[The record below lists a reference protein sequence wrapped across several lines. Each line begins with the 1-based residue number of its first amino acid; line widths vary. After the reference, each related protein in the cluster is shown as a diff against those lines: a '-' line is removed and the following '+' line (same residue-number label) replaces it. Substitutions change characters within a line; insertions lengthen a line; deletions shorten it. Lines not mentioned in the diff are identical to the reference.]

1 MNINTAIQ
9 NAFLDLKKKNIK
21 SALLDCEI
29 LMSQALNQ
37 HRSKVILN
45 LDRQLNNKDY
55 KVFRKLITS
64 RLQNKPI
71 AYLIGKKSFWKYEFE
86 INDKVLIPRPDTELI
101 IEQVLDIYKDKHNIN
116 FLEIGVGSGCIILSI
131 LREKKSFFGKGV
143 DLSKDSIKICEKNA
157 KNLNVSNRLKLFKS
171 DIDNFNLG
179 KYDLII
185 SNPPYIK
192 KFDLKNLDK
201 DVFNHEPKLA
211 LDGGLDGLSIIRKV
225 VRLSSELIKL
235 NGKLIIEIAH
245 DQKEMVKKM
254 LNDNGFYVN
263 KVAKDLANKNRCI
276 VSTKIKFIN

>member
-29 LMSQALNQ
+29 LMSKALNQ

-55 KVFRKLITS
+55 KIFRELVTR
-64 RLQNKPI
+64 RLKNKPI

-101 IEQVLDIYKDKHNIN
+101 IEQVLDVYKNKHNIN

-131 LREKKSFFGKGV
+131 LKEKKSFFGKGV
-143 DLSKDSIKICEKNA
+143 DLSKDSIKLCKKNA

-179 KYDLII
+179 KYDLIV

-201 DVFNHEPKLA
+201 DVYNYEPNLA
-211 LDGGLDGLSIIRKV
+211 LNGGLDGLSEIRKF

-245 DQKEMVKKM
+245 DQKKMVKKM
-254 LNDNGFYVN
+254 LNENGFYIN